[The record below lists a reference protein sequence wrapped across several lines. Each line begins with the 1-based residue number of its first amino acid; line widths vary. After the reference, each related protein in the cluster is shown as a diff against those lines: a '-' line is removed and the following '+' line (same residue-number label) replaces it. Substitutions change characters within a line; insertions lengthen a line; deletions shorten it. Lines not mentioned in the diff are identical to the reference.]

1 MASLRQ
7 KTESAFKAVIEA
19 AVDVPV
25 YEGFAATD
33 KAGTCVI
40 VVARRAE
47 EDPPFSGNYRVQV
60 DIHVKG
66 PPDSDSTFDDLATA
80 VRNAVWTDA
89 IHTELTAAAD
99 DFFVHGASAS
109 NVLEWSQD
117 GDVWVETITVEIYAA
132 AALTT

>member
-1 MASLRQ
+1 MASLRK

-60 DIHVKG
+60 DIQVKG
-66 PPDSDSTFDDLATA
+66 PPDSDATFDDLAAA
-80 VRNAVWTDA
+80 VRNSIWTDA
-89 IHTELTAAAD
+89 LHTELTAAVD
-99 DFFVHGASAS
+99 DFFVHHASAPH
-109 NVLEWSQD
+109 VLEWSEA
-117 GDVWVETITVEIYAA
+117 GDVWVETSTVEIYAVV
-132 AALTT
+132 ALTT